1 MLNVGKF
8 MIVSVLLESSTLSPL
23 MPAPPD
29 ALAPR
34 PQLRAVVLEQLLDG
48 GAVPPPRNQADGR
61 AAPPGVDGVRGVVLV
76 PVAVRLGEV
85 LALLRYYAAMMM
97 AQCLRIKISQ
107 P

>member
-8 MIVSVLLESSTLSPL
+8 MVVSVLLESSTLSPL

-34 PQLRAVVLEQLLDG
+34 PQLRAVVLEELLDG

-85 LALLRYYAAMMM
+85 LALLWYYAAMIV
-97 AQCLRIKISQ
+97 CVIVITSGS